1 MNRILI
7 YRKVIVIS
15 KDFLK
20 VNIIKQYK
28 DKLNFK
34 LKNIIIDINDG
45 KILTVITVM
54 NFII

>member
-1 MNRILI
+1 MI

-15 KDFLK
+15 KDWIFLK

-28 DKLNFK
+28 DKVKFQ

-45 KILTVITVM
+45 K
-54 NFII
+54 NFDCYYRYEVFI